1 MIDFDRARQV
11 MVDGQLRA
19 GGITEPRLLA
29 QLSRVPR
36 ELFVPEHRRA
46 LAYVDDLHW
55 LGEGAARRFMPAPVG
70 FAKLLKLAEIKPDE
84 TVLDL
89 GAGLGY
95 GTAVIAG
102 LAASVTGFEPD
113 PDLAASAAEKLA
125 SLGLANTTIV
135 SGAPDQFVPQSF
147 DVIIAQ
153 GMLDAAPSALL
164 EALREGGRM
173 VALIRRGPIG
183 MATVFTKSG
192 GMIATR
198 QEFNASLPP
207 LFSQPREEAFVF

>member
-19 GGITEPRLLA
+19 GGITESRLLA

-36 ELFVPEHRRA
+36 ELFVPEHRRG

-55 LGEGAARRFMPAPVG
+55 LGEGTGRRFVPAPIT
-70 FAKLLKLAEIKPDE
+70 FAKLLKLADIQPDQA
-84 TVLDL
+84 VLDL

-113 PDLAASAAEKLA
+113 PGLAAGAAERLRQ
-125 SLGLANTTIV
+125 LGVGNAEIV
-135 SGAPDQFVPQSF
+135 SGAPDQFAPGSF
-147 DVIIAQ
+147 DIIIAQ
-153 GMLDAAPSALL
+153 GMLDGAPPALL
-164 EALREGGRM
+164 DALREGGRM
-173 VALIRRGPIG
+173 VALIRKGPIG
-183 MATVFTKSG
+183 TATVFAKLG
-192 GMIATR
+192 GVITTR
-198 QEFNASLPP
+198 SDFNASLPP
-207 LFSQPREEAFVF
+207 LFTQPREEAFVF